1 MTQQDWR
8 TREERA
14 LAGGEDVQ
22 GVPVHAQHDD
32 HLRDAGLGVAAED
45 DDRRRDD
52 RGGPG
57 RVSQGITDIAASV
70 FDMFLSK

>member
-45 DDRRRDD
+45 DDRR
-52 RGGPG
+52 
-57 RVSQGITDIAASV
+57 
-70 FDMFLSK
+70 